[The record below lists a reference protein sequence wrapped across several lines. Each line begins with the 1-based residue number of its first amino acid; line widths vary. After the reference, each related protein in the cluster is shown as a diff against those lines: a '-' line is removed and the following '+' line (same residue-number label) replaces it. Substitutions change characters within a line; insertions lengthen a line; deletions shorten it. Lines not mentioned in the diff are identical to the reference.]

1 MINLASGWIFIL
13 LFSQKNANTDNV
25 NHQFDLDKRGVL
37 QYDAKKTNWC
47 QHKGYQWKTL
57 SHSIF
62 GRTHSVVIS
71 PKSCLIF
78 FWLYKGKFMSLMLKE
93 KKGRKYHIYIYYW
106 LNLMSVLFYE
116 EMVILNWIQI
126 VWSDWSCVF
135 FMYNNYNLAIIMA
148 MKMIKMK
155 MMKIWFRTAD
165 GPTNSEDQYC
175 LIFKFWSCLW

>member
-71 PKSCLIF
+71 PKSCLIS
-78 FWLYKGKFMSLMLKE
+78 FWLYVQGQIYVFNAEGKKGKEISHLYLLLIKLDECAVLWRNGYFE
-93 KKGRKYHIYIYYW
+93 
-106 LNLMSVLFYE
+106 LNSNRLIRLILFF
-116 EMVILNWIQI
+116 L
-126 VWSDWSCVF
+126 
-135 FMYNNYNLAIIMA
+135 YNNYNLAMIMA

-165 GPTNSEDQYC
+165 GPTSSEDQYC
-175 LIFKFWSCLW
+175 LIFKFCSCLW